1 MRLPSCYMLGQTR
14 ILGLKELRWAWFS
27 SFGGHHHYPG
37 SSYYRVAQLSSSQ
50 SSATGGPH
58 AAGKLQRCTP
68 RAHCSHSPSCPQD
81 PKTWELNNQSND
93 QDLPFQKWCSLAQK
107 GQQGSPA
114 QCLPSDH
121 QPEWSSLHLLH
132 FLPKLQPWLL
142 PLHES
147 SQVPKDPMWGLSWS
161 QTFWGWVGKITF
173 SFFCASS
180 NSKNEY
186 LLPFSWPA
194 RVPLW
199 RKVLLSALRR

>member
-93 QDLPFQKWCSLAQK
+93 QGLPFQKWCSLAQK

-114 QCLPSDH
+114 VSTLRPS
-121 QPEWSSLHLLH
+121 
-132 FLPKLQPWLL
+132 
-142 PLHES
+142 
-147 SQVPKDPMWGLSWS
+147 
-161 QTFWGWVGKITF
+161 
-173 SFFCASS
+173 
-180 NSKNEY
+180 
-186 LLPFSWPA
+186 A
-194 RVPLW
+194 RV
-199 RKVLLSALRR
+199 VLSPPPPLSAQAPAMTPATSWVFPSPQRPYVGTLLESDILGVSGKNYIFILLCLL